1 MTQLDISFTTED
13 TGDISM
19 AFVTEALEKVG
30 FKNARCYSIAVDLE
44 EEESWHRNTNR
55 QINR

>member
-13 TGDISM
+13 NGDISM

-30 FKNARCYSIAVDLE
+30 FKNARCYSIAVDSE
-44 EEESWHRNTNR
+44 EEES
-55 QINR
+55 